1 MVETT
6 GLNNRV
12 YQMLSQKSSKVAV
25 DILGMRLSTN
35 YKNKFTEIMI
45 TETEAFGR
53 QKTDSMSLVNMFN
66 RKFPE
71 SLPKGPPHILVLK
84 SYGENKSLYLLTSKK
99 GSCEAVLIR
108 SGVVL
113 LGKSYVESRRKV
125 KMKTNKVTG
134 PGNIT
139 KGLGLDLVNDGE
151 DLFSGTL
158 NLATRIHPVDR
169 AIATQR
175 KNAKSKDKNLWRYSL
190 VQK

>member
-1 MVETT
+1 MLESS

-12 YQMLSQKSSKVAV
+12 YQMLSQRSSKAAIDV
-25 DILGMRLSTN
+25 LGMRLSTN

-108 SGVVL
+108 SGIVL
-113 LGKSYVESRRKV
+113 LGKNYVEIRRKV
-125 KMKTNKVTG
+125 KMNTNNVNG

-139 KGLGLDLVNDGE
+139 KGLGIKLLNDGE
-151 DLFSGTL
+151 DLFTGSL
-158 NLATRIHPVDR
+158 NLAPRIHPVDR

-175 KNAKSKDKNLWRYSL
+175 KNAKIDDKKLWRFTL

>member
-1 MVETT
+1 MLESS

-12 YQMLSQKSSKVAV
+12 YQMLSQKSSKAAIDV
-25 DILGMRLSTN
+25 LGMRLSTN
-35 YKNKFTEIMI
+35 YKNKFTELMI

-108 SGVVL
+108 SGIVL
-113 LGKSYVESRRKV
+113 LGKNYVETRRKV
-125 KMKTNKVTG
+125 KMNTNKVTG

-139 KGLGLDLVNDGE
+139 KGLGVNLLNDGE
-151 DLFSGTL
+151 DLFTGSL
-158 NLATRIHPVDR
+158 NLAPRIHPVDR

-175 KNAKSKDKNLWRYSL
+175 KNAKIDDKKLWRFTL

>member
-1 MVETT
+1 MVESS

-12 YQMLSQKSSKVAV
+12 YQLLSQKASKAAV
-25 DILGMRLSTN
+25 DVLGMRLSTN

-71 SLPKGPPHILVLK
+71 TLPKGPPHILILK

-99 GSCEAVLIR
+99 GSCEAILIR

-113 LGKSYVESRRKV
+113 LGKNYVETRRKI
-125 KMKTNKVTG
+125 KMKTDKLTG

-139 KGLGLDLVNDGE
+139 KGLGIDITNDGE
-151 DLFSGTL
+151 DLFSGSL
-158 NLATRIHPVDR
+158 NLAPRIHPVDR

-175 KNAKSKDKNLWRYSL
+175 KNAKTEDKNLWRFTL

>member
-53 QKTDSMSLVNMFN
+53 KNTDPMSLVNMFN

-84 SYGENKSLYLLTSKK
+84 SYGENKSLYLLTSRK

-139 KGLGLDLVNDGE
+139 KGLGIDLVNDGE

-175 KNAKSKDKNLWRYSL
+175 KNAKSKDRNLWRYSL

>member
-1 MVETT
+1 MIESS

-12 YQMLSQKSSKVAV
+12 YQMLSQKSSKAAV

-71 SLPKGPPHILVLK
+71 TLPKGPPYVLILK

-99 GSCEAVLIR
+99 GSCEAILIR
-108 SGVVL
+108 SGIVL
-113 LGKSYVESRRKV
+113 LGKSYVESRRKI
-125 KMKTNKVTG
+125 KMNTDKVTG

-139 KGLGLDLVNDGE
+139 KGLGIDLINDGE
-151 DLFSGTL
+151 NLFDGSI
-158 NLATRIHPVDR
+158 NLAPRIHPVER
-169 AIATQR
+169 AVATQR
-175 KNAKSKDKNLWRYSL
+175 KNAKPEDNNLWRFTL

>member
-35 YKNKFTEIMI
+35 YKSKFTEIMI

-53 QKTDSMSLVNMFN
+53 QKTDPMSLVNMFN

-84 SYGENKSLYLLTSKK
+84 TYGENRSLYLLTSKK

-108 SGVVL
+108 SGEVL

-139 KGLGLDLVNDGE
+139 KGLGIDLVNDGE
-151 DLFSGTL
+151 DLFSESL
-158 NLATRIHPVDR
+158 NLAPRIHPVDR

>member
-35 YKNKFTEIMI
+35 YKSKFTEIMI

-53 QKTDSMSLVNMFN
+53 QKTDPMSLVNMFN

-84 SYGENKSLYLLTSKK
+84 SYGENRSLYLLTSKK

-108 SGVVL
+108 SGEVL

-139 KGLGLDLVNDGE
+139 KGLGIDLVNDGE
-151 DLFSGTL
+151 DLFFGTL
-158 NLATRIHPVDR
+158 NLAPRIHPVDR

-175 KNAKSKDKNLWRYSL
+175 KNSKPKDKNLWRYSL